1 VSAFHRIQK
10 LAAQRD
16 VHAAFQWL
24 HLHEP
29 QLRRWQMELVA
40 IPAPPFGESE
50 RAKWLLERFVDLK
63 LQNPHID
70 SEGNVLAEIPP
81 FCHSERSEE
90 SHHLPSPPV
99 SKETVPKGAQ
109 KILLSAHLD
118 TVFPAGTDCTPHE
131 EEKVIR
137 APGICDNAAG
147 VVAMLAI
154 AAALTHTNIKPA
166 GTILF
171 AGNVGEEGEGNLRG
185 MRHIFRDARA
195 RDPHRIQ
202 TAIALDGSGTDT
214 VVTQALG
221 SRRFRVTVNGPGGHS
236 WTDAGAPNPALV
248 LSRALVAIGDLQLLN
263 RPRTT
268 LNIGTIA
275 AGTSVNS
282 IPQSATAQIDTRSP
296 DPNELL
302 RLEVFLHRAVEDAV
316 LSANHL
322 AQKQQRAE
330 RLAYVIDL
338 IGDRPSATLPS
349 DALLLETIQAVDR
362 HLSIQTAQRLGS
374 TDANIPLSLGIP
386 AVAMGAGGTGGGVH
400 TTSEWFDPTGR
411 ELALR
416 RILLVVLDT
425 ASA

>member
-16 VHAAFQWL
+16 VHAAFHWL

-40 IPAPPFGESE
+40 IPAPPFGEAQ
-50 RAKWLLERFVDLK
+50 RAAWLLERFQELK
-63 LQNPHID
+63 LANVHMD
-70 SEGNVLAEIPP
+70 SEGNVLGEILPS
-81 FCHSERSEE
+81 CHSDAERSEVEE
-90 SHHLPSPPV
+90 SHSLSSSSN
-99 SKETVPKGAQ
+99 SKEAADHC
-109 KILLSAHLD
+109 ILLSAHLD

-131 EEKVIR
+131 EEKIIR

-147 VVAMLAI
+147 VVAMLSI
-154 AAALTHTNIKPA
+154 AAALTHANIKPA

-171 AGNVGEEGEGNLRG
+171 SGNVGEEGEGNLRG
-185 MRHIFRDARA
+185 MRHLFRTQHNIA
-195 RDPHRIQ
+195 
-202 TAIALDGSGTDT
+202 TAIALDGGGTDT

-221 SRRFRVTVNGPGGHS
+221 SRRFRITIAGPGGHS

-248 LSRALVAIGDLQLLN
+248 LSRALVAISELQLPS

-268 LNIGTIA
+268 LNIGTIT
-275 AGTSVNS
+275 AGTSINS

-296 DPNELL
+296 NPNELL

-316 LSANHL
+316 LSANQL
-322 AQKQQRAE
+322 SQKQQRAE
-330 RLAYVIDL
+330 RLTYTIDL
-338 IGDRPSATLPS
+338 IGDRPSATLPD
-349 DALLLETIQAVDR
+349 DAPLLATIQAVDR
-362 HLSIQTAQRLGS
+362 HLSIKTAPRLGS
-374 TDANIPLSLGIP
+374 TDANIPLALGIP

-416 RILLVVLDT
+416 RILLTLLDLSS
-425 ASA
+425 SAN

>member
-1 VSAFHRIQK
+1 MSAFHRIQK

-40 IPAPPFGESE
+40 IPAPPFGEAQ
-50 RAKWLLERFVDLK
+50 RAAWLLERFQELK
-63 LQNPHID
+63 LANPHID
-70 SEGNVLAEIPP
+70 SEGNVLGE
-81 FCHSERSEE
+81 
-90 SHHLPSPPV
+90 LP
-99 SKETVPKGAQ
+99 GAANDQ
-109 KILLSAHLD
+109 VLLSAHLD

-147 VVAMLAI
+147 VVAMLAV
-154 AAALTHTNIKPA
+154 AAALTQAK
-166 GTILF
+166 ILTSKKIIF
-171 AGNVGEEGEGNLRG
+171 SGNVGEEGEGNLRG
-185 MRHIFRDARA
+185 MRHIFNGSNK
-195 RDPHRIQ
+195 ISS
-202 TAIALDGSGTDT
+202 AIALDGGGTDT

-221 SRRFRVTVNGPGGHS
+221 SRRFRVTITGPGGHS

-248 LSRALVAIGDLQLLN
+248 LSRALVAVSELHLPN

-268 LNIGTIA
+268 LNIGTIH
-275 AGTSVNS
+275 AGASVNS

-316 LSANHL
+316 LAANQL
-322 AQKQQRAE
+322 AQKQQRPE
-330 RLAYVIDL
+330 RLTYIIDL

-349 DALLLETIQAVDR
+349 DAPLLETIQAVDR
-362 HLSIQTAQRLGS
+362 HLSIKTAPRLGS

-386 AVAMGAGGTGGGVH
+386 AVAMGAGGTGGGIH

-411 ELALR
+411 EIALR
-416 RILLVVLDT
+416 RILLVVLDA

>member
-1 VSAFHRIQK
+1 MITPFHRIQK

-16 VHAAFQWL
+16 VHAAFHWL

-50 RAKWLLERFVDLK
+50 RAQWLLERFKELN
-63 LQNPHID
+63 LHNPHID
-70 SEGNVLAEIPP
+70 TEGNVLAQFLSP
-81 FCHSERSEE
+81 CHSERSEE
-90 SHHLPSPPV
+90 SHSLSSPQNSGLPV
-99 SKETVPKGAQ
+99 
-109 KILLSAHLD
+109 LLSAHID
-118 TVFPAGTDCTPHE
+118 TVFPLGTNCTPHE
-131 EEKVIR
+131 EEKIIR

-147 VVAMLAI
+147 VTAMLAI
-154 AAALTHTNIKPA
+154 AAALTHAGIPA
-166 GTILF
+166 NILF

-185 MRHIFRDARA
+185 MRHLFRSPYNIKA
-195 RDPHRIQ
+195 
-202 TAIALDGSGTDT
+202 AIALDGSGTDT

-221 SRRFRVTVNGPGGHS
+221 SRRFRVQITGPGGHS

-248 LSRALVAIGDLQLLN
+248 LAHALTSIGELALPN

-268 LNIGTIA
+268 LNIGTIQ

-282 IPQSATAQIDTRSP
+282 IPSFAQSLIDTRSP

-316 LSANHL
+316 LSANKSAAKSH
-322 AQKQQRAE
+322 RTE
-330 RLAYVIDL
+330 RLAYTIDL
-338 IGDRPSATLPS
+338 IGDRPSAALPDDS
-349 DALLLETIQAVDR
+349 PLLATIQAVDR
-362 HLSIQTAQRLGS
+362 HLSIKTAPRLGS

-386 AVAMGAGGTGGGVH
+386 AVAMGAGGTGGSVH
-400 TTSEWFDPTGR
+400 TTAEWFDPTGR

-416 RILLVVLDT
+416 RILLTLLDLSSST
-425 ASA
+425 N